1 MKILPIYS
9 SKFSFSILCLQH
21 CRLVS
26 GYTNKLNPG
35 KSYYWNLYGKKI
47 ISKYGKNATPKSLT
61 KGNDVTFSEFVQF
74 VTDSGQQIDGH
85 WRPQHL
91 LSFPCYVNYT
101 YIGKFETLH
110 EDTTYLL
117 QRIYGSKIIKEVE
130 SMKKKTNNTDIA
142 KYFGEISP
150 EYIEKIRE
158 LYKYDFLFFNYS
170 TDIPH

>member
-1 MKILPIYS
+1 MMSLFRSLFNLLLIV
-9 SKFSFSILCLQH
+9 
-21 CRLVS
+21 VS
-26 GYTNKLNPG
+26 GQMHTG
-35 KSYYWNLYGKKI
+35 
-47 ISKYGKNATPKSLT
+47 
-61 KGNDVTFSEFVQF
+61 D
-74 VTDSGQQIDGH
+74 
-85 WRPQHL
+85 PQHL

-110 EDTTYLL
+110 DDKTYLL
-117 QRIYGSKIIKEVE
+117 QKIYGSKIIKEVE
-130 SMKKKTNNTDIA
+130 YMKKKTNDTDIG